1 MLSLVIAVLMTGLS
15 LAGIFFQNSLYPS
28 EALRRSFVPND
39 VVNLLIGLP
48 VLLGSLWLAGHG
60 KLIGLLFWPG
70 ALFYCTYNYIAYAAA
85 MPLTLPF
92 ALYLALTVLSVF
104 ALVRLL
110 SGLDVIAIGERLRGK
125 VPERLAGGVLVG
137 FGALFF
143 LRSAGQI
150 FAAMAGQAALSA
162 PEPGTLLADLLTC
175 PVWVSGGVLLWRR
188 QAFGYV
194 SAAGLLFQ
202 ASMLFIG
209 LLAFF
214 ILQPFLSAAPFALVD
229 FLVILAMG
237 LVCFIPFGLFVRG
250 ILTQGSGR

>member
-1 MLSLVIAVLMTGLS
+1 MTGLS
-15 LAGIFFQNSLYPS
+15 LAGIFFQNSIYPS
-28 EALRRSFVPND
+28 EVLRRSFVSND

-48 VLLGSLWLAGHG
+48 VLLGSLWLAGRG
-60 KLIGLLFWPG
+60 KLIGLLCWPG
-70 ALFYCTYNYIAYAAA
+70 ALFYITYNYIAYAAA

-92 ALYLALTVLSVF
+92 VFYLALTILSVF
-104 ALVRLL
+104 TLGGLL
-110 SGLDVIAIGERLRGK
+110 SGLDAIAIGERLRGK

-150 FAAMAGQAALSA
+150 FTAFASQAALSA
-162 PEPGTLLADLLTC
+162 PELGTLFADLLTC
-175 PVWVSGGVLLWRR
+175 PVWILGGMLLWRR

-194 SAAGLLFQ
+194 SGAGLLFQ

-214 ILQPFLSAAPFALVD
+214 ILQPFLSAAPFAIAD
-229 FLVILAMG
+229 FMMILARDW
-237 LVCFIPFGLFVRG
+237 FVSSPLG
-250 ILTQGSGR
+250 CLCVAY